1 MLAWLALGVMLP
13 PPETAQVNT
22 TPDWVGTEYASEPKH
37 TAALPVMLA
46 GCCANTGAV
55 RVTLPVAVQPLSS
68 VAVTVYAPAAKPV
81 ADRADA
87 VQQLRLRARRRLI
100 GAVLLV
106 GIGVIGFPLLFETQP
121 RPIPVDLPIEIP
133 RKEGSLP
140 LVVPPLMP
148 ALPPASAP
156 AIVAAPPLASQP
168 SLLPVEK
175 PAAAAEP
182 ASAVAKKPLEAVV
195 AESQKITP
203 AKTVEKSPEKAPAVS
218 NEALRA
224 QAILDGRPVE
234 KKASE
239 PALRFVL
246 QVGAFADAKAAQEVR
261 LKLEKLGMKTYTQE
275 IDTGEGRRVRVR
287 VGPFSSRD
295 EADKAAARLRAA
307 GLSSSILKL

>member
-1 MLAWLALGVMLP
+1 MGLLSFLKR
-13 PPETAQVNT
+13 
-22 TPDWVGTEYASEPKH
+22 D
-37 TAALPVMLA
+37 AA
-46 GCCANTGAV
+46 
-55 RVTLPVAVQPLSS
+55 
-68 VAVTVYAPAAKPV
+68 APAAKPV

-156 AIVAAPPLASQP
+156 AIVAAQPVASQP

-175 PAAAAEP
+175 PAAVAEP
-182 ASAVAKKPLEAVV
+182 ASAVAKKPLDAVV
-195 AESQKITP
+195 AESQKIAP
-203 AKTVEKSPEKAPAVS
+203 AKTVEKSPDKAPAVN

-261 LKLEKLGMKTYTQE
+261 VKLEKLGVKTYTQAIE
-275 IDTGEGRRVRVR
+275 TAEGHRVRVR

-307 GLSSSILKL
+307 GLSSSMLKL

>member
-1 MLAWLALGVMLP
+1 MGLLSFLKR
-13 PPETAQVNT
+13 
-22 TPDWVGTEYASEPKH
+22 D
-37 TAALPVMLA
+37 AA
-46 GCCANTGAV
+46 
-55 RVTLPVAVQPLSS
+55 
-68 VAVTVYAPAAKPV
+68 APAAKPV

-133 RKEGSLP
+133 RKEASLP

-156 AIVAAPPLASQP
+156 AVAATPPAASQP

-175 PAAAAEP
+175 PAAVAEP
-182 ASAVAKKPLEAVV
+182 ASAAEKKPPETVALETHKLAPVKAPEKV
-195 AESQKITP
+195 AEKPS
-203 AKTVEKSPEKAPAVS
+203 TVN
-218 NEALRA
+218 NEATRA
-224 QAILDGRPVE
+224 QAILEGRPVE

-246 QVGAFADAKAAQEVR
+246 QVGAYADAKAAQDVR
-261 LKLEKLGMKTYTQE
+261 AKLEKVGVKTYTQAVE
-275 IDTGEGRRVRVR
+275 TADGHRVRVR

-307 GLSSSILKL
+307 GLSSSMLKL